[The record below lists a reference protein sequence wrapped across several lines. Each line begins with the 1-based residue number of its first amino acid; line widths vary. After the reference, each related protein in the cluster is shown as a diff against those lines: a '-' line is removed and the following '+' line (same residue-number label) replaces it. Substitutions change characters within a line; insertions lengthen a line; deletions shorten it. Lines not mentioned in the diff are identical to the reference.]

1 LGVSGG
7 SGDRSRRERG
17 RGSGRV
23 ASGSSSSLR
32 CQADRTR
39 GWIQVKISCWALQRF
54 ATENPWVGLKRNK
67 KRERRKAKLG
77 HALTEFK
84 FEFEISHTRFESL
97 SKHSPE
103 VSNMTK
109 RSWPKFEIF

>member
-1 LGVSGG
+1 MAVGWSKK
-7 SGDRSRRERG
+7 RRG
-17 RGSGRV
+17 RGFWVGL

-39 GWIQVKISCWALQRF
+39 GWIQAKISCWALQRF
-54 ATENPWVGLKRNK
+54 AAETLGSILKRNK

-84 FEFEISHTRFESL
+84 F
-97 SKHSPE
+97 
-103 VSNMTK
+103 
-109 RSWPKFEIF
+109 